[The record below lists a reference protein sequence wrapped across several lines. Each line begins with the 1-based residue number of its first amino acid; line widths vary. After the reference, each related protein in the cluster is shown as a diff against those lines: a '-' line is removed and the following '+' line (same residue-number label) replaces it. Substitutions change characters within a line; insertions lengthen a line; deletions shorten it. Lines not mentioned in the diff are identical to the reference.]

1 MPDWQLLVL
10 SPVNTPY
17 DFFKGTPAHV
27 IPHIIGSP
35 QLIRAPV
42 DLPAAE
48 PRGAVA
54 LPPCWQR
61 SPPSYHAFGWVY
73 RAPLMAK
80 LAEGFRL
87 REPALEP
94 LDIWV
99 WELMA
104 AHGVLDKALCT
115 SRPLVRAGVR
125 PGGTDSIKDQQ
136 DGERPPESNPT
147 HARRRPPR
155 SAPRRARPS
164 AADPKFLANLYRE
177 RGYGQG
183 DVNKQPAP
191 PAALRPGLDA
201 PAS

>member
-1 MPDWQLLVL
+1 MPAV
-10 SPVNTPY
+10 Y
-17 DFFKGTPAHV
+17 
-27 IPHIIGSP
+27 
-35 QLIRAPV
+35 
-42 DLPAAE
+42 
-48 PRGAVA
+48 AVA
-54 LPPCWQR
+54 RTECVGGRSSLPEGGRGRFC
-61 SPPSYHAFGWVY
+61 
-73 RAPLMAK
+73 RAQTTKTL
-80 LAEGFRL
+80 GF
-87 REPALEP
+87 A
-94 LDIWV
+94 
-99 WELMA
+99 
-104 AHGVLDKALCT
+104 T
-115 SRPLVRAGVR
+115 SRGGVR